1 MPSNAASPPET
12 PRGGDAQR
20 GEQPAGH
27 ARVLGRD
34 PVDRAQG
41 RDRARGDVAE
51 VPDRR
56 RHEVEPG
63 WQFTPATCVDSLAA
77 PRLERHDDHSDEEAC
92 GRLVAAI
99 AGGEA
104 VALVSDAGMPV
115 IADPGFR
122 LVRAA
127 RAAGLR
133 VTVVPG
139 PSAPL
144 AALALSGLPSD
155 RFLFAGFLPSRRGPR
170 RAAIS
175 GLAAIEATLLLLEA
189 PQRVAECLADLAE
202 LLGGARDAVL
212 AREITKMF
220 EEVRAG
226 TLAEL
231 AAHYAAGP
239 DPRGEVVLVVGP
251 PVAAAAPVA
260 DEDEIDRRLAEAL
273 DGGLSLRDAVEA
285 VAGATGTRRREVYAR
300 ALATR
305 RGPGA

>member
-1 MPSNAASPPET
+1 L
-12 PRGGDAQR
+12 
-20 GEQPAGH
+20 PAGLYLVATPIGNLGDVS
-27 ARVLGRD
+27 ARAIATLRA
-34 PVDRAQG
+34 VDRIAAEDT
-41 RDRARGDVAE
+41 RVARRLLSALGI
-51 VPDRR
+51 
-56 RHEVEPG
+56 
-63 WQFTPATCVDSLAA
+63 AA
-77 PRLERHDDHSDEEAC
+77 PRLERHDDHSDAEAC

-155 RFLFAGFLPSRRGPR
+155 RFLFAGFLPSR

-305 RGPGA
+305 RGPEA